1 MKSPDLAKKIK
12 DLRTRK
18 GLSQEQLADKA
29 GLSLRTV
36 QRIENGGSVPRG
48 DILKRLALP
57 LDISENEL
65 INQKTNK
72 GSDILAILNL
82 SQFSFI
88 IFPLLGF
95 IIPLAIWLFK
105 KDKVEDIDQ
114 LAKAIIN
121 FQITW
126 AIAFFLLIFTTF
138 LFIGLS
144 MFVIWCMYLF
154 NIVIII
160 TNTIKFRRNGQA
172 DYKPSFAFL
181 K

>member
-1 MKSPDLAKKIK
+1 M
-12 DLRTRK
+12 
-18 GLSQEQLADKA
+18 
-29 GLSLRTV
+29 V
-36 QRIENGGSVPRG
+36 
-48 DILKRLALP
+48 
-57 LDISENEL
+57 
-65 INQKTNK
+65 
-72 GSDILAILNL
+72 
-82 SQFSFI
+82 
-88 IFPLLGF
+88 
-95 IIPLAIWLFK
+95 PLAIWLFK
-105 KDKVEDIDQ
+105 KDKVEGIDQ

-126 AIAFFLLIFTTF
+126 AIAVFLLVFTTF

-160 TNTIKFRRNGQA
+160 TNTIKFRRNGNV